1 MLSNL
6 SNLKGAG
13 LGHDGQAPASSSDAG
28 DGEGPADP
36 AMHPPDLEVRDT
48 PTASRNH
55 ALGPTPANPCK
66 PATRDRACPYLPSA
80 ALSHGYHGGM
90 DPHPLAQPTD
100 AAPAADLASVVDAL
114 LSSYPKDGRT
124 QHIDATFL
132 PSRARAVE
140 CIELIR
146 RIVFPGFFDEQRLT
160 SDRLREHIASLASQ
174 LDALLYDQIR
184 QSLRYR
190 ENAYQSGRGD
200 VCDDCDTQA
209 RVATNAFMQ
218 GLPALRRTLALDVQ
232 AAFDG
237 DPAAK
242 HTDEAVFCY
251 PGIDAVFIH
260 RVANTLYRLDVPMLP
275 RIMSEYAHNETG
287 VDIHPGATIGESFF
301 IDHATGV
308 VIGETTEIGKR
319 VKVYQ
324 GVTLGA
330 LSTKGGQDLR
340 HKKRHPTIEDDVTIY
355 AGATILGGDTVIGA
369 RSTIAGA
376 VFLTKS
382 VPPDHV
388 VLSTQPEPQLK
399 ARGGEAAGNWS
410 I

>member
-1 MLSNL
+1 MDRPN
-6 SNLKGAG
+6 
-13 LGHDGQAPASSSDAG
+13 PTP
-28 DGEGPADP
+28 PAD
-36 AMHPPDLEVRDT
+36 LKR
-48 PTASRNH
+48 
-55 ALGPTPANPCK
+55 
-66 PATRDRACPYLPSA
+66 SA
-80 ALSHGYHGGM
+80 HLDH
-90 DPHPLAQPTD
+90 
-100 AAPAADLASVVDAL
+100 VVDAL
-114 LSSYPKDGRT
+114 VASYPGDGRT

-132 PSRARAVE
+132 PSRARTVQ
-140 CIELIR
+140 CIELTR
-146 RIVFPGFFDEQRLT
+146 KIVFPGFFDEERLT
-160 SDRLREHIASLASQ
+160 SDRVRYHVGSLVAE
-174 LDALLYDQIR
+174 LDTLLYEQVR
-184 QSLRYR
+184 QSLRYH
-190 ENAYQSGRGD
+190 ENARQHGRGD
-200 VCDDCDTQA
+200 ECDHCDTQA
-209 RVATNAFMQ
+209 RAATDAFLQ
-218 GLPALRRTLALDVQ
+218 GLPELRRVLALDVQ

-260 RVANTLYRLDVPMLP
+260 RVANTLYKLDIPMLP

-308 VIGETTEIGKR
+308 VIGETTHIGKR

-340 HKKRHPTIEDDVTIY
+340 NKKRHPTLEDDVTIY

-369 RSTIAGA
+369 RSTIAGS

-399 ARGGEAAGNWS
+399 ARGGDTPGNWS

>member
-1 MLSNL
+1 MDRHATPPSNL
-6 SNLKGAG
+6 A
-13 LGHDGQAPASSSDAG
+13 
-28 DGEGPADP
+28 
-36 AMHPPDLEVRDT
+36 R
-48 PTASRNH
+48 
-55 ALGPTPANPCK
+55 
-66 PATRDRACPYLPSA
+66 SA
-80 ALSHGYHGGM
+80 HL
-90 DPHPLAQPTD
+90 DQ
-100 AAPAADLASVVDAL
+100 VVESL
-114 LSSYPKDGRT
+114 VSSYPGDDRT

-132 PSRARAVE
+132 PSRARAVQ
-140 CIELIR
+140 CIELVR
-146 RIVFPGFFDEQRLT
+146 KIVFPGFFDDERLT
-160 SDRLREHIASLASQ
+160 SDRVRYHVGNLAAE
-174 LDALLYDQIR
+174 LDSLLYDQVR
-184 QSLRYR
+184 QSLRYN
-190 ENAYQSGRGD
+190 ENKLQSGRGD
-200 VCDDCDTQA
+200 DCDHCDTQA
-209 RVATNAFMQ
+209 RDVTDTFLK
-218 GLPALRRTLALDVQ
+218 GLPELRRVLALDVQ

-251 PGIDAVFIH
+251 PGVDAVFIH
-260 RVANTLYRLDVPMLP
+260 RVANILFRLDVPMLP

-308 VIGETTEIGKR
+308 VIGETTDIGKR

-340 HKKRHPTIEDDVTIY
+340 SKKRHPTLEDDVTIY

-369 RSTIAGA
+369 RSTIAGS

-388 VLSTQPEPQLK
+388 VLSTQAEPRLK
-399 ARGGEAAGNWS
+399 ARGGDAQPNWS